1 MIYNIITEDMSYSY
15 LYLSDFLQR
24 DYYYE
29 NQKILQ
35 PLMAVSM
42 VAGAM
47 PISNVS
53 ASNDPRIY
61 VDLHYE
67 DDGDIRAD
75 VMFDNLPELAA
86 GGFHIKIGDGWKL
99 KYRRTGKPDCTTH
112 GCYSDGIA
120 SLTVEEVQNYGLFV
134 CFHTDTSE
142 GYDFNGSFCSIY
154 LEKTENYSPDNAAI
168 NIEYINGPNSIDCLV
183 HNGENILSYALETS
197 PTMLS
202 AYEYKVGNVNSD
214 GYVDAVDCSM
224 VWSATQ
230 NGAYYVDNI
239 KYTYKSIFPKA
250 KCAAAPDANQD
261 DWISEGDGD
270 AILQYYADMSTEN
283 VNNTNIGKIDIF
295 ELFDD

>member
-1 MIYNIITEDMSYSY
+1 MKIK
-15 LYLSDFLQR
+15 
-24 DYYYE
+24 
-29 NQKILQ
+29 KILA
-35 PLMAVSM
+35 PLIAVSM

-61 VDLHYE
+61 VDIHYE

-75 VMFDNLPELAA
+75 VMFDNLPELTA

-112 GCYSDGIA
+112 GCYSDGLA
-120 SLTVEEVQNYGLFV
+120 SITAVEVQNYGLFV
-134 CFHTDTSE
+134 CFSTDTGD

-154 LEKTENYSPDNAAI
+154 LEKTDNFSPDNAAI
-168 NIEYINGPNSIDCLV
+168 NIECINGPNTQDCLV
-183 HNGENILSYALETS
+183 VHNKQNIITYALETT
-197 PTMLS
+197 PTMHG
-202 AYEYKVGNVNSD
+202 AYEYKVGDVNSD

-224 VWSATQ
+224 VWSATK
-230 NGAYYVDNI
+230 NGAYYVDDI
-239 KYTYKSIFPKA
+239 KNTYKSIFPKA

-261 DWISEGDGD
+261 GWINYTDGD
-270 AILQYYADMSTEN
+270 AILQYYADMSSEN
-283 VNNTNIGKIDIF
+283 VNSTNIGKIDIF

>member
-1 MIYNIITEDMSYSY
+1 MKIK
-15 LYLSDFLQR
+15 
-24 DYYYE
+24 
-29 NQKILQ
+29 KILA

-53 ASNDPRIY
+53 ASNNPRIY
-61 VDLHYE
+61 VDIHYE

-75 VMFDNLPELAA
+75 VMFDNLPELSA

-99 KYRRTGKPDCTTH
+99 RYNRAGEPDCSTR
-112 GCYSDGIA
+112 GCYSEGIA
-120 SLTVEEVQNYGLFV
+120 NLISQEVQNYGLFV
-134 CFHTDTSE
+134 CFSTKSNY

-183 HNGENILSYALETS
+183 HNNENILSYALETS
-197 PTMLS
+197 PTMLG
-202 AYEYKVGNVNSD
+202 AYEYKVGDVNSD

-224 VWSATQ
+224 VWSATKDRS
-230 NGAYYVDNI
+230 YYVNDI
-239 KYTYKSIFPKA
+239 KNTYKSIFPKA

-261 DWISEGDGD
+261 GWISEGDGD
-270 AILQYYADMSTEN
+270 VILQYYADMSTDN
-283 VNNTNIGKIDIF
+283 VNNTNVGKIDIF